1 MRKTLNWLKRVCCF
15 SLCYSLLMIGCSLTV
30 YSQSRAV
37 KGVITGESQPLPG
50 ATVLVK
56 GTKTVALS
64 NMQGEFV
71 INAAT
76 GDVLVITYL
85 SYQSKEVRVGDE
97 AVLHIA
103 LSSSTSKLDEL
114 VVVAYGKAKR
124 ANLTSAQT
132 TVTSKEMDRTVNT
145 TLEQAIQ
152 GRSAG
157 VYITQNSGQP
167 GGGISVN
174 IRGVNSLSNSNEP
187 LYVIDGVQIQG
198 SSVAFGPNSSSNPL
212 AGLNPADI
220 DNIEVLQGP
229 SATALFGSR
238 ATNGVLMITTKR
250 GKAGETKMDY
260 LFQYNIQA
268 PPPRIDV
275 MDLRQYA
282 QMVNEYHQLA
292 GGNTQ
297 AEFKDP
303 SLLGKGTDW
312 QKALFRNAPM
322 SKHQLSLSG
331 GTDKTTFYLSGE
343 YLKQDG
349 IALGS
354 GFDRYG
360 FRLNLDNK
368 PRTWVTLN
376 ANLSFNQ
383 TNENL
388 TTSQENIISTAIT
401 LTPQIP
407 VKNLD
412 GTWGGGD
419 LTNGANIYTPVN
431 PIAISNLNIN
441 KAVRRQLLGGIGA
454 SINPL
459 KDLYIRTTFNT
470 NINFSNTENYLP
482 TYQIGWAVNDQ
493 ASLTNTNSVNT
504 YWNWNQLI
512 EYTKQF
518 GKHNINL
525 MVAHEAQTG
534 LWKNLSAGRKGFLT
548 NDVHDLN
555 AGNAANATN
564 NGGQNDWSMESYLG
578 RLNYN
583 YDDRYILS
591 GSIRRDASSNFGD
604 DNIWGYFPA
613 ASAAWRISKEHFFH
627 VPFISDLKLRFETGT
642 TGSSGNGGGIYAP
655 MTAAATPTGTGFLAS
670 RYANPGLQWESTQT
684 NNIGINIGLLNNRIS
699 IEADYYVKKTTNL
712 LMDATLPWYMGTN
725 GTGAV
730 APPYVNAGSL
740 QNKGWAFTINTTNIR
755 TKNFKW
761 ESSLNLSGFKTKSLA
776 FSSAAGMMNR
786 ISWWLDNWTQRSV
799 IGQAPWLFMGY
810 KEDGLFTSVDQ
821 INKSAVPVD
830 NTGNR
835 YPTNVDNIWVGD
847 VKYKDISGPDG
858 KPDGII
864 DVHDMTFIG
873 NPYPKVF
880 GGLTN
885 SFSWKG
891 FDLSILI
898 TGTYGNDV
906 YNYLAR
912 VNSNPNQINISRNM
926 MIQAMQYAKPVT
938 GEDGV
943 VKLSNPETNIPRIS
957 NGPNGNYGR
966 ITDKYVE
973 DGSFLRLKN
982 VSISYSLPAA
992 LIAKQ
997 KIIRGARFTFGAQNL
1012 LTLTGYSGY
1021 DPEVGGYVGR
1031 DASSANQAIG
1041 LDFGRYP
1048 LTRIYSFAL
1057 SVNF

>member
-1 MRKTLNWLKRVCCF
+1 MRKTLNRLKPVCCF
-15 SLCYSLLMIGCSLTV
+15 FICYSLLMISSSLTV
-30 YSQSRAV
+30 FSQSRTV
-37 KGVITGESQPLPG
+37 KGVITSEAHPLPG

-64 NMQGEFV
+64 NLQGEFS
-71 INAAT
+71 INAAK

-85 SYQSKEVRVGDE
+85 SYQTKEVVVGDE
-97 AVLHIA
+97 AVIRIA
-103 LSSSTSKLDEL
+103 LVSSASKLDEL
-114 VVVAYGKAKR
+114 VVVAYGKSKR
-124 ANLTSAQT
+124 ANLTGAQT

-152 GRSAG
+152 GRAAG

-167 GGGISVN
+167 GGGISLN
-174 IRGVNSLSNSNEP
+174 IRGINSINGTNEP
-187 LYVIDGVQIQG
+187 LYVIDGVQIPG
-198 SSVAFGPNSSSNPL
+198 SVVSFGSTSSSNPL

-250 GKAGETKMDY
+250 GKAGDSKLDY
-260 LFQYNIQA
+260 SFQYNVQA
-268 PPPRIDV
+268 PPPRIAV

-282 QMVNEYHQLA
+282 QMVNEYHQIA

-297 AEFKDP
+297 GEFKDP

-312 QKALFRNAPM
+312 QKELFRNAPM

-343 YLKQDG
+343 YLKQSG

-368 PRTWVTLN
+368 PRNWVTLN

-383 TNENL
+383 INENL

-431 PIAISNLNIN
+431 PIAIANLNIN
-441 KAVRRQLLGGIGA
+441 RSIRRQLLGGIGA

-459 KDLYIRTTFNT
+459 KDLYIKTNFNT
-470 NINFSNTENYLP
+470 NVGFSNTENFLP
-482 TYQIGWAVNDQ
+482 TYSIGWAVNDQ
-493 ASLTNTNSVNT
+493 ASLTNLNGTNT
-504 YWNWNQLI
+504 YWNLNQLI
-512 EYTKQF
+512 EYTKSI

-525 MVAHEAQTG
+525 MVGHESQYSN
-534 LWKNLSAGRKGFLT
+534 WKNLTAGRKGFLT
-548 NDVHDLN
+548 NDILDLN

-564 NGGQNDWSMESYLG
+564 GGGQGEWAMESFFG

-583 YDDRYILS
+583 YEDRYILS
-591 GSIRRDASSNFGD
+591 TSIRRDGSANFGD
-604 DNIWGYFPA
+604 ENIWGYFPA
-613 ASAAWRISKEHFFH
+613 VSAAWRISKEKFFN
-627 VPFISDLKLRFETGT
+627 VSFISDLKLRFETGT
-642 TGSSGNGGGIYAP
+642 TGNSGGGGAIYSP
-655 MTAAATPTGTGFLAS
+655 MQAAATPTGTGFLPA
-670 RYANPGLQWESTQT
+670 RYSNPTLQWESTQT
-684 NNIGINIGLLNNRIS
+684 NNIGINVGLLENRIS
-699 IEADYYVKKTTNL
+699 LEVDYYKKRTTNL
-712 LMDATLPWYMGTN
+712 LMEALLPWYMGTN
-725 GTGAV
+725 GTGSV
-730 APPYVNAGSL
+730 AAPTVNAGTL
-740 QNKGWAFTINTTNIR
+740 ENKGWAFTINTTNIK
-755 TKNFKW
+755 TKEFKW
-761 ESSLNLSGFKTKSLA
+761 ESSLNLSGFKAKSIA
-776 FSSAAGMMNR
+776 FNSESGMFSR
-786 ISWWLDNWTQRSV
+786 TSWWLDNWTQRSV

-810 KEDGLFTSVDQ
+810 KEDGIFQSVEE
-821 INKSAVPVD
+821 INNSPVPVD
-830 NTGNR
+830 NTGKR
-835 YPTNVDNIWVGD
+835 FPTNVDNIWVGD

-864 DVHDMTFIG
+864 DVNDLTFIG
-873 NPYPKVF
+873 NPWPKVF

-885 SFSWKG
+885 NFSYKG
-891 FDLSILI
+891 FDISILI

-926 MIQAMQYAKPVT
+926 MVKAMEYAKPVS
-938 GEDGV
+938 EDGKV
-943 VKLSNPETNIPRIS
+943 YLSNPGTNVPRIS
-957 NGPNGNYGR
+957 NGPNNNYVR

-982 VSISYSLPAA
+982 ISLSYSLPAS
-992 LIAKQ
+992 LIGHQ
-997 KIIRGARFTFGAQNL
+997 KIIKGARFTFGVQNL

-1021 DPEVGGYVGR
+1021 DPEVGAYVGR
-1031 DASSANQAIG
+1031 DASSTNQAIG
-1041 LDFGRYP
+1041 LDYGRYP
-1048 LTRIYSFAL
+1048 LTRIYTFAL
-1057 SVNF
+1057 NVNF